1 MEFEYKGF
9 NLVDY
14 ILFGSV
20 LGISFV
26 IGLYPAFFGG
36 KQKTMKEFQLAD
48 RKMSSFP
55 IAMSLLM
62 SFASAIMVLGQPAE
76 MYTKGTLFAMRIFG
90 YCAACFLASVTFV
103 PLFYSLKSVSSFE
116 VRRRQFLLTLGV

>member
-1 MEFEYKGF
+1 MALEYKGF
-9 NLVDY
+9 NLVDF

-20 LGISFV
+20 LGISFI

-36 KQKTMKEFQLAD
+36 RQKTVTEFHLANK
-48 RKMSSFP
+48 KMSSFP

-116 VRRRQFLLTLGV
+116 VRRQFLLTSSV